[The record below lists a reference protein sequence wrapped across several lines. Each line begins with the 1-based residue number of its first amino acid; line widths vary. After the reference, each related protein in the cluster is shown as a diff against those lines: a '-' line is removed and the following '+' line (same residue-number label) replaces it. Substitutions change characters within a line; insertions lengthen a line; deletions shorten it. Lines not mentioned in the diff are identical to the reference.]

1 MHAYIRDVGMA
12 QNDQNKQD
20 AYTDKYLGH
29 RLTKK
34 KVSSVGYWKRGPIS
48 LVFTSIKG

>member
-1 MHAYIRDVGMA
+1 MHAHIRDVGMA

-20 AYTDKYLGH
+20 ANTHKHLGQ

-34 KVSSVGYWKRGPIS
+34 KVSSVGYWKRRPIS
-48 LVFTSIKG
+48 LVFTSIEG